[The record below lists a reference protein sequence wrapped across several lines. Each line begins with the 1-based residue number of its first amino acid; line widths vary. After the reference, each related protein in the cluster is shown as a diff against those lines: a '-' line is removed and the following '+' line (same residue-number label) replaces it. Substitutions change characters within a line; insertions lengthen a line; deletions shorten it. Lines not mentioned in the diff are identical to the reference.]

1 MGWIMLDPISHSSYI
16 DDGAR
21 FKGFSLSPTHYSV
34 YALCGVVFAFEFI
47 KNNFTKVCCIII
59 LSFFI
64 FYSETRL
71 ALVVLLG
78 IISLYCFSKIAMKL
92 KKVISFGI
100 IIFSRYLILH
110 TH

>member
-1 MGWIMLDPISHSSYI
+1 MGWIMLDPIFHLSYI

-47 KNNFTKVCCIII
+47 KNNFTKV
-59 LSFFI
+59 LYYYFVLLI